1 MSWRRSG
8 YVAKAKPVCRL
19 TRSNYQEEGNFDS
32 AGWNAEASIPEEPG
46 AGKAHRALQ
55 RLLGNWQS
63 YCDGVSPRR
72 KEGRQWLQTN

>member
-32 AGWNAEASIPEEPG
+32 MGWNAEASSPEEPG
-46 AGKAHRALQ
+46 AEKSHRAL
-55 RLLGNWQS
+55 
-63 YCDGVSPRR
+63 
-72 KEGRQWLQTN
+72 